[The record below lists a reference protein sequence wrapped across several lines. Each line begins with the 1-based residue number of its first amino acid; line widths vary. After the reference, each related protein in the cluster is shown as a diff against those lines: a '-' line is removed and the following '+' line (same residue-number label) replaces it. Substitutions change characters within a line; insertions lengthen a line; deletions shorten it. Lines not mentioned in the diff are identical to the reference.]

1 MSWDGSASA
10 SSSPPSSSTYLTES
24 AATAL
29 VEFRSNSAVWTATSV
44 AERAKAL
51 YEATRHIDALPLR
64 GRKYDLVVTS
74 GIPDQLLEF
83 PRIIDGVTLDW
94 NNSTNEAIVP
104 ADVKQACLE
113 EAIAIIE
120 AGSGGRRALQEQGV
134 QSFSLGRGE
143 LSETFVPGA
152 ASRFRGLLSA
162 TAHRRLLKYIAG
174 SVPII

>member
-1 MSWDGSASA
+1 
-10 SSSPPSSSTYLTES
+10 
-24 AATAL
+24 
-29 VEFRSNSAVWTATSV
+29 V
-44 AERAKAL
+44 AEREKAL
-51 YEATRHIDALPLR
+51 YEATRHIDTLPLR
-64 GRKYDLVVTS
+64 GRKYDLVVTA

-83 PRIIDGVTLDW
+83 PRIIDGVTCDW

-104 ADVKQACLE
+104 TDVKQACLE

-162 TAHRRLLKYIAG
+162 TAHRLLLKYIAG

>member
-1 MSWDGSASA
+1 MTEFPNSYIASDTILEAMIGDNQMTAAVALKAA
-10 SSSPPSSSTYLTES
+10 STSSQ
-24 AATAL
+24 AW
-29 VEFRSNSAVWTATSV
+29 FCQ
-44 AERAKAL
+44 
-51 YEATRHIDALPLR
+51 EATRHIDALPLR
-64 GRKYDLVVTS
+64 GRKYDLEITA

-83 PRIIDGVTLDW
+83 PRIIDGITIDW

-143 LSETFVPGA
+143 LSETFVPGVGR
-152 ASRFRGLLSA
+152 SILLS
-162 TAHRRLLKYIAG
+162 RRAYDYMCRYIGAA
-174 SVPII
+174 VR